1 MGEHDAGR
9 SGGLERPTA
18 TEMNE
23 AIHIPESVTPEG
35 LRARADIVRKAL
47 GDESCAR
54 HLELAADEIVKLSKV
69 PLPATKVLVELLD
82 KFAAADDDGLRRA
95 AMLDAAIT
103 LRAFAQSH
111 KRVQNDSELEATAYG
126 TATEKSTRAVKLSLL
141 REKRVLGYLVIPC
154 EKVYDAGTHLLHLYD
169 QLEGI
174 E

>member
-1 MGEHDAGR
+1 MLFRSNLRLDVLAHGKMAHSAYPELGESAIEKLLDA
-9 SGGLERPTA
+9 LA
-18 TEMNE
+18 D
-23 AIHIPESVTPEG
+23 
-35 LRARADIVRKAL
+35 LR
-47 GDESCAR
+47 
-54 HLELAADEIVKLSKV
+54 KV

-103 LRAFAQSH
+103 LRAFAQSYTGA
-111 KRVQNDSELEATAYG
+111 KRAQTDSELEATAYG